1 MNRSIATSSDITLQV
16 RGPKEKLTQHQLT
29 SSAGIALSGTIGIG
43 LFINSGELLGLS
55 GSVGIIL
62 SYLFGG
68 LIVMAVM
75 MCLAEMVSVRPVPG
89 AIFEYPKLYVDP
101 ALGYAVGFIYWFVS

>member
-1 MNRSIATSSDITLQV
+1 MKNSIAISSDIKLQV
-16 RGPKEKLTQHQLT
+16 KGPKENLTQLALT
-29 SSAGIALSGTIGIG
+29 SSVGIALSGTIGIG

-62 SYLFGG
+62 SYFFGG
-68 LIVMAVM
+68 LIAMAVM

-89 AIFEYPKLYVDP
+89 AIFEYPMLYVDP
-101 ALGYAVGFIYWFVS
+101 ALGYAVGFAYWFVL